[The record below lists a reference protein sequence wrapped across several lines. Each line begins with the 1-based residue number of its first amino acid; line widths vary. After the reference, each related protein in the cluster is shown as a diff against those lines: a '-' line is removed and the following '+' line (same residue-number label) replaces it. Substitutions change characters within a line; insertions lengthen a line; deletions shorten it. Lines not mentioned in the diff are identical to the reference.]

1 MKKRCLYLSLATEE
15 KVQIAKYS
23 STIFASF
30 VPSLQRVAMKFRT
43 TEIISNEFSSFSQK
57 FASMKITHYMV
68 SLIHG
73 FEGYITLFFLVMNIS
88 FSQTFI
94 SVMEGIGVVELVLR
108 KSPGGVGPVSVNL
121 FTADGTATGLFYIPY
136 SVATPYFF
144 LVG

>member
-1 MKKRCLYLSLATEE
+1 
-15 KVQIAKYS
+15 
-23 STIFASF
+23 
-30 VPSLQRVAMKFRT
+30 MKFRT

-57 FASMKITHYMV
+57 FAPMKITHYMV

-73 FEGYITLFFLVMNIS
+73 FEGHITLFFLVMNIS

-121 FTADGTATGLFYIPY
+121 FTADETATGLFYIPY
-136 SVATPYFF
+136 TPYFF
-144 LVG
+144 WWVKFRIFQESVSIRKIKNMLSM